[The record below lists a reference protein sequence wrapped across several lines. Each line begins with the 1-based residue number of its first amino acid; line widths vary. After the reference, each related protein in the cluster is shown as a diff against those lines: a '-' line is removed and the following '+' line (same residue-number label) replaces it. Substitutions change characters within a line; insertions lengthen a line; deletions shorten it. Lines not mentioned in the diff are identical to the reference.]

1 MMVTKVSEYSR
12 IERTINIPIAELD
25 YEKWLKGA
33 LVQRVAPYLSPAH
46 REFMKSGM
54 YGDEFALSREQ
65 MFHENPETYRLSS
78 GEGRI

>member
-1 MMVTKVSEYSR
+1 MVTKVSEYSG

-25 YEKWLKGA
+25 YEKWIKGA

-54 YGDEFALSREQ
+54 YGDEFVKSRKEGC
-65 MFHENPETYRLSS
+65 HESE
-78 GEGRI
+78 EGRV